1 MRPIKKIFNYFGNKI
16 RQIGRK
22 AEYYGNLFVEKI
34 AKPLY
39 ISISH
44 KIVALWRV
52 IKSIA
57 VAISKSF
64 KKLLELLKSIVVG
77 AYNFLFSIVKSI
89 SSLYSNFLE
98 YFLTFSLKFGTIGE
112 LIFTIFII
120 AGMVSPS
127 IICYYYYF

>member
-1 MRPIKKIFNYFGNKI
+1 MRPIKKIFNYFRNKI

-52 IKSIA
+52 TKSIA
-57 VAISKSF
+57 VAISKSL